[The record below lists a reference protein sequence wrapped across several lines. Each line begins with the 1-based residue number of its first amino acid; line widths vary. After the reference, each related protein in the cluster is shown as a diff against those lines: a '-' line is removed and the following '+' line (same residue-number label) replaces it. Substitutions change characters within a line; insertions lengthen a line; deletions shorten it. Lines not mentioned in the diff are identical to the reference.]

1 MDEAIT
7 WRVLVSLF
15 IIISG
20 IYIVKNNIKVKT
32 NEFNNILL
40 SFLSL
45 FSLLSFFI
53 FIFVHKI
60 SKRTQTLLDQD
71 FTKPQAF
78 HKEAIPRSGGIAA
91 ILSMITF
98 SSVIIFSSK
107 IFYQIIF

>member
-1 MDEAIT
+1 M
-7 WRVLVSLF
+7 
-15 IIISG
+15 
-20 IYIVKNNIKVKT
+20 
-32 NEFNNILL
+32 EFNNILL

-98 SSVIIFSSK
+98 FFGYNFFFQNASKSVSK
-107 IFYQIIF
+107 GCGCGCILVRVRVHFGLLCRQDG